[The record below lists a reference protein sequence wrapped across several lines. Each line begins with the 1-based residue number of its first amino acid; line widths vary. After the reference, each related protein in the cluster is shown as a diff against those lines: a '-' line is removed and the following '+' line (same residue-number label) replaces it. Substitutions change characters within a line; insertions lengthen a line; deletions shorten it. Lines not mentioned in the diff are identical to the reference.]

1 MGNGQSAVRKD
12 AGLAELIEE
21 NMLLRTF
28 TLKPTVVEKLAC
40 FTNCTLIDIQ
50 DAFIIFEDD
59 VELTT
64 PGLDKAGFCRV
75 FSDVMHKLDPN
86 DMVAAFKLFDADD
99 NGRVDLYVQR
109 HSVGVIIASAFH
121 SHGLFTLLLFFPG
134 TRCSRSCWCA
144 RGRRPT

>member
-28 TLKPTVVEKLAC
+28 TLKPTVVEKHAC
-40 FTNCTLIDIQ
+40 FTNCKLIDIQ
-50 DAFIIFEDD
+50 DAFDVFVDD

-75 FSDVMHKLDPN
+75 FSNVMGNLHPS
-86 DMVAAFKLFDADD
+86 DMVAAFKLFDADE
-99 NGRVDLYVQR
+99 NGRVDLYV
-109 HSVGVIIASAFH
+109 
-121 SHGLFTLLLFFPG
+121 
-134 TRCSRSCWCA
+134 CCCA
-144 RGRRPT
+144 TAVEK